1 MSSNIKML
9 RSLIRKE
16 LDTLNEGASDK
27 MYLTVENEEVH
38 FGSKTHLTE
47 LDSTLSSLKNVRKQL
62 SRADRKERDRITRC
76 MESIRHLRKKAHRH
90 GLDAGHIKLIE
101 ESED

>member
-16 LDTLNEGASDK
+16 LDALNEGATNK

-38 FGSKTHLTE
+38 FGSETHLTE
-47 LDSTLSSLKNVRKQL
+47 LDGTLLSLKNVRRQL
-62 SRADRKERDRITRC
+62 SRSDRKERDRITRC